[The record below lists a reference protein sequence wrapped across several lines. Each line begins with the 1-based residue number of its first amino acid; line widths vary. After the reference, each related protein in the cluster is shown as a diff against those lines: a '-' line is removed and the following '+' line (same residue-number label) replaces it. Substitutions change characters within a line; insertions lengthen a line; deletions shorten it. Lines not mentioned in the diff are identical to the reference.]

1 MTALP
6 RTIGILGG
14 MGPAATVLMMQ
25 RLIASVPGVDDRDH
39 IPLLVDSNTQVPSR
53 VDALIHQTGPDP
65 APVLVKMAQRLQMA
79 GAEALAMPCNTAH
92 HYAAQIRAAVEIPF
106 IDMVTLSATAA
117 ARRTGEGK
125 MIGILGSPAL
135 RRIGHF
141 DRALAE
147 VGLATLYPAEEAPLL
162 GAIRAIKAGE
172 TTTAAM
178 QSVEA
183 AAEGLTEAG
192 AALCLVACTEFSVV
206 APRLTARVPLIDTL
220 DVLVEAVRDFALADQ
235 AGPVRSLARG

>member
-1 MTALP
+1 MTGLP

-53 VDALIHQTGPDP
+53 IDALIHHTGPDP
-65 APVLVKMAQRLQMA
+65 APVLVMMAQRLRAA

-92 HYAAQIRAAVEIPF
+92 HYAAQIRAAVDIPF
-106 IDMVTLSATAA
+106 IDMVTLSVATAA
-117 ARRTGEGK
+117 RRAGQGK
-125 MIGILGSPAL
+125 KIGILGSPAL

-147 VGLATLYPAEEAPLL
+147 VGLAALYPAEEEPLL
-162 GAIRAIKAGE
+162 DAIRAIKAGE
-172 TTTAAM
+172 APAAAL

-183 AAEGLTEAG
+183 AADSLAEAG
-192 AALCLVACTEFSVV
+192 AALCLVACTEFSII
-206 APRLTARVPLIDTL
+206 APDLTAKVPLIDTL
-220 DVLVEAVRDFALADQ
+220 DVLVEAVRDFAFANQ
-235 AGPVRSLARG
+235 AGPVRSLAHG